1 MCAVRGWAPRR
12 FNGGVRSRWCL
23 ETNILPAALTGE
35 DCTAA
40 LSRASGRLAALT
52 GVVGAIGN
60 VATSS
65 CKRKDKQPP
74 RRLNGGGWASEH
86 SGG

>member
-1 MCAVRGWAPRR
+1 MLFVAGLLAALTGVLGLGGASSSKRSPRR
-12 FNGGVRSRWCL
+12 FNGGGLHRNTS
-23 ETNILPAALTGE
+23 NAF
-35 DCTAA
+35 
-40 LSRASGRLAALT
+40 GRLAALT

-65 CKRKDKQPP
+65 GKRKDKQPP